1 MRFYTA
7 QIALAWAEDMPTPI
21 HVLTPSALIGAETGK
36 ASSTVALLS
45 LPLLDW
51 IIQLGSP

>member
-1 MRFYTA
+1 MPPI

-36 ASSTVALLS
+36 ASIVTPLS
-45 LPLLDW
+45 QPLLD
-51 IIQLGSP
+51 